1 MIMGILNLFRKR
13 IKDPELCRL
22 RDLLAVVYASGEM
35 TTKERTTILEIAAKH
50 NISSSKFH
58 QMLEIA
64 PDSVQDIYPTSEED
78 RYQYLYELIYLMT
91 VNRKHS
97 TRAIDYIRFI
107 AAKMGYSPKDV
118 YEMTEIIDS
127 SPFTPSTKQK
137 ITPTKWTIKFERD
150 FNQEEVAA
158 VEQAVVVSSEYG
170 NSIQFTLRSGGM
182 TYIPLDHNSDLSTG
196 EIIDLSKA
204 KLICLEKSGES
215 DIYRVG
221 YQESPW

>member
-1 MIMGILNLFRKR
+1 MGMLNLFKKR
-13 IKDPELCRL
+13 LKDPELCRL

-78 RYQYLYELIYLMT
+78 RYQYLYELIYLMA

-97 TRAIDYIRFI
+97 TRAIDYIRFV
-107 AAKMGYSPKDV
+107 AAKMDYNPKDV
-118 YEMTEIIDS
+118 YEMTVIIDS

-137 ITPTKWTIKFERD
+137 IISTKWTIKFERGG
-150 FNQEEVAA
+150 NQEEIAA
-158 VEQAVVVSSEYG
+158 VEQAVGVSSEYG
-170 NSIQFTLRSGGM
+170 NSVQFTMKSGGM
-182 TYIPLDHNSDLSTG
+182 TYIPLDQNSNLTTG

>member
-1 MIMGILNLFRKR
+1 MNAHTYIGVGFPCLRGYRCLAIPSDKQSRLGSHLLFCSMATKSNNYGNINLFRKR

-22 RDLLAVVYASGEM
+22 RDLLAIVYASGEM

-58 QMLEIA
+58 QMLEID

-107 AAKMGYSPKDV
+107 AARWDTALKMYMK
-118 YEMTEIIDS
+118 
-127 SPFTPSTKQK
+127 
-137 ITPTKWTIKFERD
+137 
-150 FNQEEVAA
+150 
-158 VEQAVVVSSEYG
+158 
-170 NSIQFTLRSGGM
+170 
-182 TYIPLDHNSDLSTG
+182 
-196 EIIDLSKA
+196 
-204 KLICLEKSGES
+204 
-215 DIYRVG
+215 
-221 YQESPW
+221 